1 MITME
6 FLIAF
11 AITTLVCYLIGS
23 LNSAVIISRIYA
35 KDDIRNH
42 GSGNA
47 GMTNILRTYGKIPA
61 IFTALG
67 DFFKG
72 VGAVLLGR
80 MIFNLFAITIVD
92 GGYVG
97 ALFVIIGHLYPVFFG
112 FKGGKGV
119 LTSFGAL
126 LIVNPIAFAIIAV
139 VLIPFVFIVKI
150 VSLTSIIGAIA
161 YPFLTYFILMFTGK
175 PYKLATVFSCLFS
188 FIIIYMHRENIKRLL
203 NGTEHK
209 FGQKKQDI

>member
-1 MITME
+1 MIDIQ

-11 AITTLVCYLIGS
+11 IVTSLACYLIGS
-23 LNSAVIISRIYA
+23 LNSAVIVSKLYA

-61 IFTALG
+61 VFTALG

-72 VGAVLLGR
+72 VAAVLLGR
-80 MIFNLFAITIVD
+80 IIFEFFAITILD

-97 ALFVIIGHLYPVFFG
+97 ALFVIIGHLYPVFFN

-126 LIVNPIAFAIIAV
+126 LIVNPLVFAIIGV
-139 VLIPFVFIVKI
+139 VMIPFVFIVKI

-161 YPFLTYFILMFTGK
+161 YPFLTYFTLMFTGK
-175 PYKLATVFSCLFS
+175 PYKLASVFACLFS

-203 NGTEHK
+203 DGTEHR
-209 FGQKKQDI
+209 FGKNSKV

>member
-1 MITME
+1 MHSIMNIP
-6 FLIAF
+6 FLTAFFIA
-11 AITTLVCYLIGS
+11 ALVCYLIGS
-23 LNSAVIISRIYA
+23 LNSAVIVSRLYA
-35 KDDIRNH
+35 KDDIRKH

-47 GMTNILRTYGKIPA
+47 GMTNILRTYGKVPA

-80 MIFNLFAITIVD
+80 IIFHYFAIEIVD
-92 GGYVG
+92 GAYVG
-97 ALFVIIGHLYPVFFG
+97 ALFVIIGHLYPLFFN

-126 LIVNPIAFAIIAV
+126 LVVNPIAFAIIAV

-161 YPFLTYFILMFTGK
+161 YPFLTWGTLLFTGK
-175 PYKLATVFSCLFS
+175 PYRLATVFSCLFS
-188 FIIIYMHRENIKRLL
+188 FIILYMHRENIKRLL

-209 FGQKKQDI
+209 FGQKK